1 MSSVPQLVLDSKKS
15 RHFDGRHPWVLANSI
30 QEPKTEIEAGQV
42 VELLQPNGSWIGR
55 GVYNP
60 NSRVRLRLLQWQPE
74 QELNNEWI
82 CHQLSSALQ
91 LRKDR
96 ERTSGEL
103 EALRLVNS
111 EGDGLSGLVV
121 DRFANYLVVQFTS
134 LAMLKWREQI
144 LDWLQ
149 HNIAP
154 DNILCVMDENA
165 AKQEGTEPF
174 SIWQQEGKGSTVAS
188 FREHDV
194 ELTVDLKAAQKTGYY
209 LDQRSNRLQAALAM
223 QAGSLLDVC
232 CYQAGFSLVAAKH
245 AQIDRIVAV
254 DSSQRALEAAEQ
266 HAARNAVKGIEFQ
279 KADCFDYLQ
288 QLVQDKQTFDNI
300 VLDPP
305 RMAGHRSQI
314 NSALRAYHRLNLSA
328 VNLLRPGGTLVTCSC
343 SGRVFREDFWGV
355 LSSVAKRSRRRI
367 QVIEG
372 RGADFDHPIDVNCPE
387 SDYLKCFICRV
398 N

>member
-266 HAARNAVKGIEFQ
+266 HAARNAVEGIEFQ

-398 N
+398 D